1 MQDTGK
7 ERKSCLGCS
16 IIAVC
21 GWLVCAAMCLWLTIS
36 LEGYPRAYSLAY
48 PAAMAV
54 LFSNIFVFIFT
65 SSRCAGDV
73 RRLLPAVSASGRG
86 PCCCWSGSGAGTG
99 WPPEDVPRRGR
110 PAAPPAHPLGK
121 NTGPAPDLIFYLRG
135 KRV

>member
-48 PAAMAV
+48 PAATAV
-54 LFSNIFVFIFT
+54 LFSNIFGFIF
-65 SSRCAGDV
+65 SSSPCAGDV
-73 RRLLPAVSASGRG
+73 RRLLPAGIRVCFGEGTMLLLVWLWGRY
-86 PCCCWSGSGAGTG
+86 WL
-99 WPPEDVPRRGR
+99 
-110 PAAPPAHPLGK
+110 AA
-121 NTGPAPDLIFYLRG
+121 
-135 KRV
+135 

>member
-54 LFSNIFVFIFT
+54 LFSNIFVFSSKILINSLNKTIYIKIINIIFINTCFT
-65 SSRCAGDV
+65 SNFIKFHKIFIIYCF
-73 RRLLPAVSASGRG
+73 LLFN
-86 PCCCWSGSGAGTG
+86 CFICN
-99 WPPEDVPRRGR
+99 
-110 PAAPPAHPLGK
+110 LF
-121 NTGPAPDLIFYLRG
+121 NIFF
-135 KRV
+135 